1 MAPLMAPLSLAFRA
15 VLRGSLRP
23 CIPVEATGMAHR
35 PSEMGKSDRSARRRS
50 GGARIRTRALRWAFA
65 ALVPVATLAAAPV
78 RAGSAL
84 PGAAPS
90 TFAAA
95 LQRAL
100 PVTVGIYAVGRSA
113 EAPRSTSGDLLSL
126 PVRPAPRDE
135 DRAGAVEEGRIGA
148 GFVVDRAGWIAT
160 AAHVVSGAQRIIV
173 KLSDRRV
180 VPALLVG
187 ADEDS
192 DIALLRVPIALPEPH
207 FTTSDHLRA
216 GDWVLAV
223 GEPYG
228 FSGSVAAG
236 VVGGLDR
243 HLSEEPELLFIQSDL
258 AINPGNSGG
267 PLIDATG
274 AVVGMNSRNVIS
286 TFGAAGVS
294 LSVPVEIV
302 MRIVADLRENPV
314 RARPKLGATFQ
325 DVSPPAALAAGRTQA
340 TGALMG
346 GLMPGGLAEKAGIE
360 AGDIVVGINGRPVAD
375 SAGLVRALRLMQNA
389 ERADFTIWRNRQF
402 IELRGR

>member
-1 MAPLMAPLSLAFRA
+1 MAPLMAPLSQAFRA
-15 VLRGSLRP
+15 ILRGSLRP
-23 CIPVEATGMAHR
+23 CFPVEATGMAHR
-35 PSEMGKSDRSARRRS
+35 LSEVREADRTARRWSR
-50 GGARIRTRALRWAFA
+50 GTCIRTRALRWAFA

-78 RAGSAL
+78 RAGPAL

-95 LQRAL
+95 IQRAL

-113 EAPRSTSGDLLSL
+113 EAPPSTSGDLLSL

-180 VPALLVG
+180 VPAVLVG

-236 VVGGLDR
+236 IVGGLDR

-302 MRIVADLRENPV
+302 MRIVADLRENPS

-325 DVSPPAALAAGRTQA
+325 DVSPPAALAAGRPQA
-340 TGALMG
+340 TGVLIG
-346 GLMPGGLAEKAGIE
+346 GLVPDGLAEKAGIE

-389 ERADFTIWRNRQF
+389 ERADFTIWRDRQF

>member
-1 MAPLMAPLSLAFRA
+1 
-15 VLRGSLRP
+15 
-23 CIPVEATGMAHR
+23 MAHR
-35 PSEMGKSDRSARRRS
+35 LSEVREADRTARRRS
-50 GGARIRTRALRWAFA
+50 RGTCIRTRALRWAFA
-65 ALVPVATLAAAPV
+65 ALVPVAMLAAAPV
-78 RAGSAL
+78 RAGPAL
-84 PGAAPS
+84 SGAAPS

-113 EAPRSTSGDLLSL
+113 EAPPSTSGDLLSL

-180 VPALLVG
+180 VPAVLVG

-302 MRIVADLRENPV
+302 MRIVADLRENPS

-340 TGALMG
+340 TGVLIG
-346 GLMPGGLAEKAGIE
+346 GLVPDGLAERAGIE

-389 ERADFTIWRNRQF
+389 ASADFTIWRDRQF